1 MNSHVYVFIETNVHN
16 GISAKNNQ
24 PYTLRK
30 IKIADPSTFENHTL
44 EFAENANF
52 AGFNK
57 GDRVTLVTDLRTS
70 YNRDSSIIVTGMRKA
85 DK

>member
-1 MNSHVYVFIETNVHN
+1 MSEKAYVFIETNIHSGVSSKN
-16 GISAKNNQ
+16 GQ

-30 IKIADPSTFENHTL
+30 IKFADPATFENHTL
-44 EFAENANF
+44 EFVENANF

-70 YNRDSSIIVTGMRKA
+70 YNRDSSLVVTGLRKA